1 MSQYVVIHMEKR
13 MEITPVLERHILR
26 IEVKYVNSQRVE
38 TVWMPDNA
46 DANKAMMN
54 RELVSRVVT
63 DPLTREKKH
72 LTINQAIRKRIED
85 AGIKKIHK
93 GQNLAIEIILTGS
106 PETMNKMNEK
116 QLDQWVK
123 ESMDWAGEQ
132 WGKENIVTAVL
143 HMDEKTPH
151 IHLILVP
158 IVRGLSRTS
167 KKRDEERRSESPS
180 PEHQRQSPGCE

>member
-116 QLDQWVK
+116 QLEQWVK

-132 WGKENIVTAVL
+132 WGKENIVTAIL

-158 IVRGLSRTS
+158 T
-167 KKRDEERRSESPS
+167 
-180 PEHQRQSPGCE
+180 

>member
-106 PETMNKMNEK
+106 P
-116 QLDQWVK
+116 
-123 ESMDWAGEQ
+123 
-132 WGKENIVTAVL
+132 
-143 HMDEKTPH
+143 
-151 IHLILVP
+151 
-158 IVRGLSRTS
+158 
-167 KKRDEERRSESPS
+167 
-180 PEHQRQSPGCE
+180 